1 MKRLFACFIVVLLVL
16 MSLPIHS
23 IYASGQAIQQPT
35 VTVKLVNYL
44 GNVNNLSIQFSGNYR
59 LNNEGTVESG
69 KTYQLRL
76 ENGRISL
83 FDGTHRL
90 HSLTELTFTPV
101 QYNEQ
106 HLIRINNRPYLGTV
120 RFVIEG
126 AVIRPVNTL
135 PVEDYLKGVV
145 PSEMPASWNVEA
157 LKAQA
162 IAARTYVM
170 SQGSKVIDDTINY
183 QVYAGYA
190 WHSNS
195 TRAVNETSG
204 QTLTHNGR
212 LISAVY
218 SSSNGGI
225 TESNGNV
232 WGGTNLPY
240 LPIKADPYDSIAPWN
255 FTINKNQIDLTN
267 RDLSNPQ
274 LWWSTVRERDTTI
287 PNNIKNWLYQN
298 GYSNTEIK
306 IVSIPTFKFSD
317 QKTTGGRVRQGD
329 ITVNFLVR
337 SLATNDFVRN
347 TDGTIRLHTVEFKNT
362 TAQRMR
368 AMIGINLVR
377 SYLVDSVV
385 ENDTSIIVNG
395 RGFGHG
401 VGMSQ
406 WGAKGMADRGFR
418 VNDILQFY
426 YPGTTLTPFIQYAPP
441 ITEAVN
447 PSQPVNQPVSQPV
460 SPSQPAPA
468 PDSQVTPEIKPIEIS
483 HARAEYDAR
492 HDQVVVRYTLNQD
505 ALVTITVRDA
515 NQRVIATLIRDVNRK
530 AGDLAQFWTVGSHPN
545 GTYSFTIE
553 AKGTQNQSVSAQV
566 QQSVQKAV
574 SQPVTSQPTNQQPSV
589 QPVANQPVTQQPVA
603 QPVASQPATQQP
615 STQPATSQ
623 PTVQQPTT
631 QQPAPAPTPQSV
643 QVARVG
649 TQVTARVNVNA
660 ANIRRSATTSS
671 AIVGTARLGQDV
683 NIIGRSGD
691 FYQIQTGKT
700 RGFIH
705 VNLLTLNQTL
715 AANGQTA
722 VVINGR
728 VANVQGNPV
737 ARNKTVY
744 IPLKGT
750 VENLKMSYSWNK
762 STNNI
767 TVRDTKTTLNMKV
780 NSKQAR
786 INTRNIR
793 LTNHPEVLHS
803 RVYVS
808 LRTLNET
815 LSTRSHSDTRNR
827 VVWISR

>member
-44 GNVNNLSIQFSGNYR
+44 GNVINLSIKFSGNYR

-76 ENGRISL
+76 ENGRISM
-83 FDGTHRL
+83 FDGTHRM

-106 HLIRINNRPYLGTV
+106 HLVRINNRPYLGTV

-126 AVIRPVNTL
+126 AFIRPINTL

-162 IAARTYVM
+162 VAARTYVM
-170 SQGSKVIDDTINY
+170 SQGPKVIDDTINY

-190 WHSNS
+190 WHTNS

-267 RDLSNPQ
+267 RDLRNPQ
-274 LWWSTVRERDTTI
+274 LWWSTARERDTTI
-287 PNNIKNWLYQN
+287 PNNIKTWLYQN
-298 GYSNTEIK
+298 GYPNTEIK

-347 TDGTIRLHTVEFKNT
+347 TDGTIRLHTVELKNT

-395 RGFGHG
+395 RGFGHA

-406 WGAKGMADRGFR
+406 WGAKGMADSGFR

-426 YPGTTLTPFIQYAPP
+426 YPGTTLTSFIQYAPAN
-441 ITEAVN
+441 TEAVT
-447 PSQPVNQPVSQPV
+447 PIQPVSQPV
-460 SPSQPAPA
+460 SPSQPSPA
-468 PDSQVTPEIKPIEIS
+468 PDSQVTPEVKPIEIS
-483 HARAEYDAR
+483 QARAEYDAR

-515 NQRVIATLIRDVNRK
+515 NHRVIATLIRDVNRK

-553 AKGTQNQSVSAQV
+553 AKGAENQTVSAQV
-566 QQSVQKAV
+566 QQSVQKVV
-574 SQPVTSQPTNQQPSV
+574 SQPVTSQPTIQQPAV
-589 QPVANQPVTQQPVA
+589 QPVASQPTTQEPA
-603 QPVASQPATQQP
+603 IQPVASQPAI
-615 STQPATSQ
+615 
-623 PTVQQPTT
+623 QQPTT
-631 QQPAPAPTPQSV
+631 QQPAPSPTPQSV

-671 AIVGTARLGQDV
+671 AIVGTARLGQNV
-683 NIIGRSGD
+683 NILGRSGD
-691 FYQIQTGKT
+691 FYQIQIGKT

-715 AANGQTA
+715 AANDQTA

-744 IPLKGT
+744 IPLKGA

-767 TVRDTKTTLNMKV
+767 TVRDPKTTLNMKV
-780 NSKQAR
+780 SSKQVKV
-786 INTRNIR
+786 NSRNIR

-808 LRTLNET
+808 IRTLNET
-815 LSTRSHSDTRNR
+815 LSMRSHWDTRNR